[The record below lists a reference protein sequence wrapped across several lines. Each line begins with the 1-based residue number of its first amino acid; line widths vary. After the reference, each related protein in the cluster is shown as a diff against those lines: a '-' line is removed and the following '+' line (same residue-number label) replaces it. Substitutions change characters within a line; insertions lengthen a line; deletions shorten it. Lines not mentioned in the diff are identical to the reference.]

1 MLVNI
6 VVKSKV
12 QVVSK
17 LASARAKNT
26 ARKSKNLAR

>member
-1 MLVNI
+1 MLINI

-17 LASARAKNT
+17 LASICAKNT
-26 ARKSKNLAR
+26 TRKPKNLAR